1 MQIETTSQMVRS
13 VYTKLEKN
21 VMIYRKTI
29 NRALTLSE
37 KILVG
42 HLDEEFL
49 EDILDDGTNYV
60 FLQPDR
66 VALQDVTGQMVIL
79 QFMQAEM
86 KSVALPTTI
95 HCDHLIQ
102 ARTEGKSDTK
112 LAIYENNE
120 IYNFL
125 ESAASKYGAGFWK
138 PGAGIIH
145 QVVLENYAFP
155 GGLMIGTDSHTPN
168 AGGLGMLAIGVG

>member
-1 MQIETTSQMVRS
+1 MQTETTPEMVKS

-21 VMIYRKTI
+21 IAIYRKAV
-29 NRALTLSE
+29 NRPLTLAE
-37 KILVG
+37 KILAG
-42 HLDEEFL
+42 HLDEQYL
-49 EDILDDGTNYV
+49 EKTLDNDTNYV

-66 VALQDVTGQMVIL
+66 VALQDVTGQMVML

-86 KSVALPTTI
+86 KSVALPTTV

-120 IYNFL
+120 VYNFL
-125 ESAASKYGAGFWK
+125 ESSATKYGAGFWK
-138 PGAGIIH
+138 PGAGIIPVSYTH
-145 QVVLENYAFP
+145 LTLPTKA
-155 GGLMIGTDSHTPN
+155 
-168 AGGLGMLAIGVG
+168 